1 MNVVLCGFMGCGK
14 TTVAKLLAARLN
26 MDCIDLDQYI
36 EHTTGMR
43 VSEIF
48 EKFGEPGFRSYERH
62 AVSAV
67 CKTNNCV
74 IATGGGTVLDA
85 QNAAVL
91 RKSGVI
97 FFLDVSVDTVLA
109 RLQNDHSRPLL
120 ERSDKEQAIALL
132 LSARLPL
139 YKAACD
145 YSINA
150 NGASPE
156 MIAENILSIIKKL
169 DK

>member
-36 EHTTGMR
+36 EQTTGMR

-67 CKTNNCV
+67 CKTNN
-74 IATGGGTVLDA
+74 
-85 QNAAVL
+85 
-91 RKSGVI
+91 
-97 FFLDVSVDTVLA
+97 
-109 RLQNDHSRPLL
+109 
-120 ERSDKEQAIALL
+120 
-132 LSARLPL
+132 
-139 YKAACD
+139 
-145 YSINA
+145 
-150 NGASPE
+150 
-156 MIAENILSIIKKL
+156 
-169 DK
+169 